1 MNQAD
6 LTRRS
11 DALQER
17 LLNLYESGAKTL
29 ETQIE
34 HWQLVRKINVLYYY
48 ARQEGYSHLGLQPL
62 PSLQVSEYKSKEAI
76 HLVLLLRSLQN
87 SQYANEEWSLSD
99 TSTEI
104 IYTPPRNTFKKGAYR
119 VDVWFDNNV
128 DNSFP
133 YTNYD
138 FIYYQDL
145 NEQWHKTAGLVDING
160 FYYEEPN
167 GDRTYYFLFES
178 DAARYGETGQ
188 WTVQFKNQT
197 LSTSVP
203 SSRRPHSTISS
214 QGSVSSSSDSVSP
227 PQSLPSRHHTRSNE
241 SEEGSAS
248 STTGT
253 PPQTPVRQRRR
264 RGEGEPTSTTREG
277 PRAKRRRG
285 ARAVVGAGVSAGEVG
300 SGHRSVPTSGLTRLA
315 RLEAEARDPLIA
327 IFKGRSNQL
336 KCWRY
341 RIPKD
346 LYNQA
351 STVFRWA
358 GEEDDESY
366 VSHRMLVAFNNQA
379 QRKHF
384 LSSVSIPRGV
394 LYAYGQL
401 DSL

>member
-1 MNQAD
+1 M
-6 LTRRS
+6 
-11 DALQER
+11 
-17 LLNLYESGAKTL
+17 NLYESGAKTL
-29 ETQIE
+29 EAQIE

-48 ARQEGYSHLGLQPL
+48 ARKEKYTHLGLQPL
-62 PSLQVSEYKSKEAI
+62 PALQVSEYKSKEAI

-87 SQYANEEWSLSD
+87 SPYADEEWSLSD

-104 IYTPPRNTFKKGAYR
+104 IYTPPKNTFKKGAYR
-119 VDVWFDNNV
+119 VDVWYDNNAN
-128 DNSFP
+128 NSFP

-160 FYYEEPN
+160 FYYEEAN
-167 GDRTYYFLFES
+167 GDRVYYFLFES

-197 LSTSVP
+197 LSTSIP

-214 QGSVSSSSDSVSP
+214 QGSVSSSSDSISP
-227 PQSLPSRHHTRSNE
+227 PQSFPSKRTRSHE

-253 PPQTPVRQRRR
+253 PPQTPIRQRRR
-264 RGEGEPTSTTREG
+264 RGEGEPTSTTGEG
-277 PRAKRRRG
+277 PRAKRRRR

-300 SGHRSVPTSGLTRLA
+300 AGHRSVPTTGLTRLA

>member
-1 MNQAD
+1 M
-6 LTRRS
+6 
-11 DALQER
+11 
-17 LLNLYESGAKTL
+17 NLYESGAKTL
-29 ETQIE
+29 EAQIE

-48 ARQEGYSHLGLQPL
+48 ARKEKYTHLGLQPL
-62 PSLQVSEYKSKEAI
+62 PALQVSEYKSKEAI

-87 SQYANEEWSLSD
+87 SPYADEEWSLSD

-104 IYTPPRNTFKKGAYR
+104 IYTPPKNTFKKGAYR
-119 VDVWFDNNV
+119 VDVWYDNNAN
-128 DNSFP
+128 NSFP

-160 FYYEEPN
+160 FYYEEAN
-167 GDRTYYFLFES
+167 GDRVYYFLFES

-197 LSTSVP
+197 LSTSIP

-214 QGSVSSSSDSVSP
+214 QGFVSSSSDSISP
-227 PQSLPSRHHTRSNE
+227 PQSFPSKRTRSHE

-253 PPQTPVRQRRR
+253 PPQTPIRQRRR
-264 RGEGEPTSTTREG
+264 RGEGEPTFTTGEG
-277 PRAKRRRG
+277 PRAKRRRR

-300 SGHRSVPTSGLTRLA
+300 AGHRLVPTTGLTRLA

-327 IFKGRSNQL
+327 LFKGRSNQL

-341 RIPKD
+341 RLPKD
-346 LYNQA
+346 LFNQA

-358 GEEDDESY
+358 GEEDDDIFN
-366 VSHRMLVAFNNQA
+366 SHRMLVAFNNQT

-384 LSSVSIPRGV
+384 FSSVSIPRGV
-394 LYAYGQL
+394 LYAYGHL